1 LLLICHRLFFVGVLH
16 HGAESFSLH
25 ARAARDRPD
34 FWELSVMNRS
44 VLRAA
49 TLLTLCLA
57 ANAAFAAF
65 IPYHDGFNGGLTF
78 TTSRLNTAPPGW
90 ISNNGTVDWVKN
102 LDFGIHCFGG
112 SKGCVDLDGTSGTAG
127 LLQNATPFSLL
138 AGHTYKLSAEISGNQ
153 RGGNPDSFE
162 FGFLHG
168 STLAGVLKSATVT
181 GITSGS
187 LYTLYTLFFTPS
199 SNISAKAFFY
209 DTTGGDNIGP
219 ILDEVRVTSV
229 PLPAAAW
236 LMLSGLAALGA
247 VARRRI
253 NGGATA

>member
-1 LLLICHRLFFVGVLH
+1 
-16 HGAESFSLH
+16 
-25 ARAARDRPD
+25 
-34 FWELSVMNRS
+34 MNRPA
-44 VLRAA
+44 LRAA
-49 TLLTLCLA
+49 TFLAFCFA

-65 IPYHDGFNGGLTF
+65 VPYHDGFNGIPPGEP
-78 TTSRLNTAPPGW
+78 LNIAPPGW
-90 ISNNGTVDWVKN
+90 ISNNGNVDWVNNHAYGITCFKN
-102 LDFGIHCFGG
+102 
-112 SKGCVDLDGTSGTAG
+112 SKGCVDLDGSSGVAG
-127 LLQNATPFSLL
+127 LFQNATPFKLL
-138 AGHTYKLSAEISGNQ
+138 GGHTYELSAEISGNQ

-162 FGFLHG
+162 FGFLKG
-168 STLAGVLKSATVT
+168 KTSTLAGVLKSATVT

-219 ILDEVRVTSV
+219 VLDEVRVTSV

-253 NGGATA
+253 NGAATA